1 MLVVFQNEA
10 KLKFKDWIPKDL
22 TFGVA
27 YNSQCGIYNECY
39 GCECD
44 TFEFTNRWTYW
55 YIPLTKK
62 NVKPRNNTDSTL
74 GHHLLLFNHL
84 ASFDDFYKN
93 GKKKKKK
100 KKERKRDQL
109 SLNRCLDT
117 ILPIWQDLIIIP
129 LLEFYFVW
137 IVAKLFLLNEV
148 FILLSSISVCRL
160 LLVIII
166 LSIFLCLWLDETED
180 CFCHECL
187 FLLFFIINTYK
198 WTEKTRPKS
207 LWKKYGL
214 MKLFAILL
222 LLLLLLV

>member
-62 NVKPRNNTDSTL
+62 NVKPRNNTDSTFFF
-74 GHHLLLFNHL
+74 FNKIL
-84 ASFDDFYKN
+84 KK
-93 GKKKKKK
+93 KKKKKK

-180 CFCHECL
+180 RFCHECL